1 MPANSFRALSQ
12 DNGTSAAGRLP
23 FIDALRGFAL
33 FGVFGANL
41 MIFSGFNFM
50 TDEQKASVMPTLV
63 DQIAHGLYLFFI
75 ETKFIGLFSF
85 LFGISFWLF
94 LDRARARGAPATAL
108 FYRRIG
114 WLFVFGAVHGWLLWF
129 MDILR
134 FYALWALFLPLFL
147 RTPLRRLFAIALSF
161 ALLLPAILAGIVA
174 MLAQKSDGPAHDA
187 LALAAFSTGAY
198 SEVLAANWKY
208 DCYFTLTISPW
219 GYQLAVFG
227 RLLLGLWAARAVNL
241 ANLENHRGALKRLL
255 LGGAIVGLVGNS
267 VFAGHFL
274 AEAEGFF
281 LPFLRRLIVESGY
294 LGLTLAYA
302 SGLALL
308 FMKTRWRRF
317 IEWLAP
323 VGRMALTWY
332 LLQTVFGIWFF
343 YGFVPAGPK
352 VMGKIGPAWLVVIW
366 VVGFSIQVALAH
378 AWMRRFRFGPAEWL
392 WRTATYGRV
401 QPLRA
406 GARAAG

>member
-1 MPANSFRALSQ
+1 MLANSFGALSQ
-12 DNGTSAAGRLP
+12 NNTTKAAARLP

-41 MIFSGFNFM
+41 MIFSGFIFM
-50 TDEQKASVMPTLV
+50 TDEQKAAVMPTV
-63 DQIAHGLYLFFI
+63 FDHIAHGLYLFFV

-94 LDRARARGAPATAL
+94 LDRARARGASATAL

-134 FYALWALFLPLFL
+134 FYALWALLLPLFV
-147 RTPLRRLFAIALSF
+147 RTPLRRLLALALFFAVIA
-161 ALLLPAILAGIVA
+161 PAVVAGIVA
-174 MLAQKSDGPAHDA
+174 LRALPSEGPAHDA
-187 LALAAFSTGAY
+187 LALAAFSTGTY
-198 SEVLAANWKY
+198 SQVLAANWKY
-208 DCYFTLTISPW
+208 DWYFTLAISPW

-227 RLLLGLWAARAVNL
+227 RLLLGLYAARAVNL
-241 ANLENHRGALKRLL
+241 ANLENHRGALKKLL
-255 LGGAIVGLVGNS
+255 LGGAIVGVIGNT
-267 VFAGHFL
+267 VFAAHFL
-274 AEAEGFF
+274 AESKGFV
-281 LPFLRRLIVESGY
+281 LPFVRRLVVESGY

-308 FMKTRWRRF
+308 FMKPRWRRLML
-317 IEWLAP
+317 WLAP
-323 VGRMALTWY
+323 VGQMALTWY
-332 LLQTVFGIWFF
+332 LLQTVFGIWLF
-343 YGFVPAGPK
+343 YGFVPAGAK
-352 VMGKIGPAWLVVIW
+352 LIGKIGPAWLVVIW
-366 VVGFSIQVALAH
+366 IVGFSIQVALAH

-392 WRTATYGRV
+392 WRTATYWQV

-406 GARAAG
+406 GARIAG